1 MTPEQFRFALI
12 RLDLSQVGAA
22 SLFAVDERTARRWAS
37 GERPVPVSVSIAL
50 RLMLKHGETPETV
63 ARYVKHYA

>member
-37 GERPVPVSVSIAL
+37 GERPVPASVSIAL
-50 RLMLKHGETPETV
+50 RLMLRFGVDAESA
-63 ARYVKHYA
+63 ARLR